1 MQRMWSAWPTL
12 VVLSSLLAAPGNAAE
27 PDRCGFMVDDFFVRW
42 RSDEGATVTWRGLPL
57 LRANPSELIV
67 HRAWEDVYYRSNQ
80 SEQTATLAHT
90 DDGATLTIHDRSE
103 QFRWEKRIIAHADGR
118 LRLEYEYE
126 LLEPAQAELQVL
138 FGIGRPWLHESD
150 YRAVIGG
157 QERSGELSE
166 PESGRTDPWSDATEQ
181 VFETDYGTLS
191 IRAER
196 GLNLL
201 CRPSASALWWAQA
214 LERGTVYRVGID
226 FAIEPGPAGETGVA
240 LSGLEWSHTVRD
252 GVATF
257 SLAMAQRAGG
267 PERVRVHARAAGGG
281 EAGTPVEVALADEPR
296 SVRCSAPVAG
306 RGERKLELVIADAA
320 SGEEL
325 LALGPLDVE
334 VDPYLRVMPRLSL
347 YTHEREGELLVRVAE
362 DLPLDG
368 LSVLVHLRGTTP
380 QRHPVTA
387 HDMRLPLDL
396 TGLQPG
402 DTQVRCQL
410 LAGDDVLAA
419 ETTRLR
425 TAAPQANEVKID
437 HVSGGLIADGLP
449 FIPFG
454 FYTYYPLR
462 EGVMDEEVVRGFTL
476 FSPYHRGPHDA
487 EDLAHIREYMDRC
500 AAIGMRVNYH
510 LMWANRP
517 ELTDEQW
524 RSLRAEVEAFRDH
537 PALLSW
543 YIADEP
549 SADRAAIL
557 GQVYALVSE
566 LDPHHPVTIVFY
578 RGGAHARRFE
588 QCLDIVMGDPYP
600 IPHNSVTYVSRMSDE
615 LVAAYDGRKPLWI
628 VPQAFGGNEWW
639 RREPTAQEQ
648 RVMTW
653 LALIH
658 GARGIQYF
666 IRSPRI
672 SFPKSPIMWAECGAL
687 ALETA
692 ELTPALT
699 SAEPRPEVTCAPD
712 SVHVA
717 AFRDRGVVTVLAVN
731 TRNEPQALTV
741 RLPGIEWSG
750 EAEVVFENRTIAVA
764 GGVIAES
771 IDAFDTRAYR
781 LPVGPLPEDDLAI
794 DPANLTI
801 NPSWE
806 QVPSAGTPSGC
817 YADIGP
823 GATAFVDA
831 RLARH
836 GRHCLRL
843 TLPDAD
849 STVRLRPFP
858 FRVEGG
864 RTYRVSIWG
873 RALQPGVRLRLALG
887 QFGEE
892 SFELSGEWREYAFE
906 VTPDAD
912 ASRAGLA
919 LALETPGTAW
929 LDLLQVVPV
938 AEQ

>member
-1 MQRMWSAWPTL
+1 MQRTWSAWLTL
-12 VVLSSLLAAPGNAAE
+12 VVLSPLVGASAHAADLERAA
-27 PDRCGFMVDDFFVRW
+27 FMADDFFVLW
-42 RSDEGATVTWRGLPL
+42 RSGEGATVTWRGLPL

-80 SEQTATLAHT
+80 GEQTATLAR
-90 DDGATLTIHDRSE
+90 DEDGAALTIRDQSE
-103 QFRWEKRIIAHADGR
+103 QFRWEKRIIARPGGR
-118 LRLEYEYE
+118 LRVEYEYE
-126 LLEPAQAELQVL
+126 LLEPARAELQVL
-138 FGIGRPWLHESD
+138 FGVGRPWLHESD
-150 YRAVIGG
+150 YRVVIAG
-157 QERSGELSE
+157 QERTGELSE
-166 PESGRTDPWSDATEQ
+166 PESGRTDPWSGATEQ
-181 VFETDYGTLS
+181 MFATDYGTLTTT
-191 IRAER
+191 ADR

-201 CRPSASALWWAQA
+201 CQPSASSLWWAQA

-226 FAIEPGPAGETGVA
+226 FAIEPGPAGETGLA
-240 LSGLEWSHTVRD
+240 LSGLEWAHRARD

-267 PERVRVHARAAGGG
+267 PERVSVQARAVGGG
-281 EAGTPVEVALADEPR
+281 EAGTSVEVALADEPR

-306 RGERKLELVIADAA
+306 RGERNLELVIADAA

-325 LALGPLDVE
+325 ITLGPLDVE
-334 VDPYLRVMPRLSL
+334 ADPYLRVMPRLSL

-362 DLPLDG
+362 DLPVEG
-368 LSVLVHLRGTTP
+368 LSVLVDMPGRAP
-380 QRHPVTA
+380 QRSVVTA
-387 HDMRLPLDL
+387 HDMRVPLDL
-396 TGLQPG
+396 TGLQAG
-402 DTQVRCQL
+402 DTEVRCQL
-410 LAGDDVLAA
+410 LTGNDVLAA

-425 TAAPQANEVKID
+425 SAAPQANEVKID
-437 HVSGGLIADGLP
+437 HASGGLIADGLP

-454 FYTYYPLR
+454 FYTYFPLR
-462 EGVMDEEVVRGFTL
+462 EGVMDGEVVRGFTL

-487 EDLAHIREYMDRC
+487 EELAQIREYMDHC

-510 LMWANRP
+510 LMWANRS

-524 RSLRAEVEAFRDH
+524 QSLRTEVEAFRDH

-549 SADRAAIL
+549 AADRVAIL
-557 GQVYALVSE
+557 EQVYALVSE

-588 QCLDIVMGDPYP
+588 RCLDIVMGDPYP

-639 RREPTAQEQ
+639 RREPTAPEQ
-648 RVMTW
+648 RVMTY
-653 LALIH
+653 LALVH
-658 GARGIQYF
+658 EARGIQYF

-699 SAEPRPEVTCAPD
+699 SAEPRPQVTCEPE

-717 AFRDRGVVTVLAVN
+717 AFRDAGMVTVLAVN

-750 EAEVVFENRTIAVA
+750 EAEVVFEDRTVA
-764 GGVIAES
+764 IDGGVIAEP
-771 IDAFDTRAYR
+771 IDAYDTRVYR

-806 QVPSAGTPSGC
+806 YIPSAGTPSGC

-836 GRHCLRL
+836 GRHCLRMV
-843 TLPDAD
+843 LPDEDA
-849 STVRLRPFP
+849 TVHLRPFP
-858 FRVEGG
+858 FPVEAG

-873 RALQPGVRLRLALG
+873 RALQPGVTLRLALG

-892 SFELSGEWREYAFE
+892 SFELSGEWREHALE

-919 LALETPGTAW
+919 LSLETPGTAW